1 MDVKSPVVVVLG
13 TGGTIAGTGA
23 GPNDVVYQAAQ
34 LSVAQLVQAVPEL
47 AGVALEAQQVAQ
59 IDSKDMDWSVW
70 QALAIALQT
79 ALARDDVGAVVITH
93 GTDTLEETA
102 YLLHRLLDVD
112 KPVVLTAAMRP
123 ATSAQAD
130 GPRNLRDAVLVA
142 LEAASQGQ
150 SGVVAVMAGVVWPGQ
165 AVRKAHSWH
174 IVDAFDGGDG
184 LPLGR
189 ITDNG
194 VVEGALAWPA
204 PDKAGWSCLTKTA
217 APPRVEIVAS
227 HAGADGRVVEA
238 LLAQLAQSK
247 EAADVLKG
255 LVVAGTGHGTV
266 HQGLTKAL
274 ENAEQQGVTVWRSTR
289 VARGGVHVRNGD
301 HWPAAGTL
309 TAAQA
314 RVALILALLGVAPS
328 AG

>member
-1 MDVKSPVVVVLG
+1 MVVKSPRVVVLG

-23 GPNDVVYQAAQ
+23 GPQAVAYQAAQ

-47 AGVALEAQQVAQ
+47 ASVALETQQVAQ
-59 IDSKDMDWSVW
+59 IDSKDMGWPVW
-70 QALAIALQT
+70 QALAEALQT

-112 KPVVLTAAMRP
+112 KPVVLTAAMRA

-142 LEAASQGQ
+142 QGAALRGQ
-150 SGVVAVMAGVVWPGQ
+150 AGVVAVMAGAVWPGR

-174 IVDAFDGGDG
+174 IDAFDGGDEA
-184 LPLGR
+184 PLALV
-189 ITDNG
+189 TDG
-194 VVEGALAWPA
+194 GIVEGDAPWPA
-204 PDKAGWSCLTKTA
+204 PGRAGWACVRETPT
-217 APPRVEIVAS
+217 PPRVEIVTS
-227 HAGADGRVVEA
+227 HAGADGQLVEA
-238 LLAQLAQSK
+238 LLAQRSATK
-247 EAADVLKG
+247 DDGHRLKG
-255 LVVAGTGHGTV
+255 LVVAGTGHGTT
-266 HQGLTKAL
+266 HQGLSKVL
-274 ENAEQQGVTVWRSTR
+274 VLAEQQGVSVWRSTR
-289 VARGGVHVRNGD
+289 VARGGVQAREGD
-301 HWPAAGTL
+301 RWPAAGTL
-309 TAAQA
+309 TVAQA